1 MKNLMVK
8 AAAGALAICA
18 LAQPQMAMAKACFT
32 EEDLAGATVYALPLI
47 ADAFAQKCGPELS
60 QDGFMATKGDEFI
73 ATYREKQDENWP
85 AALRVL
91 TAFSEDGDGPAGI
104 GEMMK
109 TLPEEA
115 LRPFIDALIGT
126 LIAKEF
132 KAKDCS
138 KIERGVELMAP
149 LPPENLGGLVGF
161 VAAMVESDP
170 KRANKRRMLCKEAAA
185 E

>member
-8 AAAGALAICA
+8 MAAGALAMCA
-18 LAQPQMAMAKACFT
+18 LAQPQMAMAEACFT

-47 ADAFAQKCGPELS
+47 ADAFSQKCGPELS
-60 QDGFMATKGDEFI
+60 EDGFMATKGDEFI

-85 AALRVL
+85 ATMRVL
-91 TAFSEDGDGPAGI
+91 TAFSEGGDGPDGI

-109 TLPEEA
+109 NLPEEA
-115 LRPFIDALIGT
+115 LRPFVDAIVGT
-126 LIAKEF
+126 MIAKEI
-132 KAKDCS
+132 KSKDCS

-161 VAAMVESDP
+161 VVAMVESDP
-170 KRANKRRMLCKEAAA
+170 KRANKKLMICQQPA